1 MKLLFTEDV
10 IAAQSCTWQQT

>member
-1 MKLLFTEDV
+1 MKVLFTEDL